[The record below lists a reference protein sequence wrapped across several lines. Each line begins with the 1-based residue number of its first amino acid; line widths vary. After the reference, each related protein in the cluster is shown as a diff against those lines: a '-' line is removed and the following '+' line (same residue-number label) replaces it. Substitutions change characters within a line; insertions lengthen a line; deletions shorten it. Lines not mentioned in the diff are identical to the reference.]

1 MMCSPR
7 ESPRLNE
14 NCVPSAWRLP
24 KVRRDGGAG
33 RVSPRRSGRCV
44 DDDWLAGLDR
54 NKRRLPLRIHLQD
67 VPQYREIFF
76 RQRHHHQQSAHLLG
90 LKRFFDVGDGEILE
104 LYLLASEIVFLGEC
118 LDDSMVDL
126 AAADA
131 NSLALEVAHALDGC
145 TGRDDQYDGIGKEH
159 NRTRV
164 RRVFEIGANDR
175 EVHLPGGK
183 FLRGCQRRARIDN
196 LQANRRIGRSQSA
209 GNGRQ
214 VPDGFAFN
222 RPGRNGQCRRGREVA
237 VAEQARAGSDQ
248 DDAPDQH
255 SSQPH
260 GQSCSDFVRAKHC

>member
-1 MMCSPR
+1 PPYTTLFRSVR
-7 ESPRLNE
+7 D
-14 NCVPSAWRLP
+14 WRRAAQRPL
-24 KVRRDGGAG
+24 RDLEAFERWRKIGDRAG
-33 RVSPRRSGRCV
+33 C
-44 DDDWLAGLDR
+44 LDR

-159 NRTRV
+159 DRTRV
-164 RRVFEIGANDR
+164 RRVF
-175 EVHLPGGK
+175 
-183 FLRGCQRRARIDN
+183 
-196 LQANRRIGRSQSA
+196 
-209 GNGRQ
+209 
-214 VPDGFAFN
+214 
-222 RPGRNGQCRRGREVA
+222 
-237 VAEQARAGSDQ
+237 
-248 DDAPDQH
+248 
-255 SSQPH
+255 
-260 GQSCSDFVRAKHC
+260 